1 MSSPQSRGLS
11 LWIAGLVVAV
21 ALTGCSSLPTFRLSD
36 LPTTVSVV
44 DRGQDILVLPRS
56 VPTKPLGVLF
66 YPGGFV
72 KPEAYLPA
80 LIPLVEAGYPT
91 LIAKMPF
98 DLAFLDPEKGVS
110 LLGSVPSVHHWVIA
124 GHSLGGVA
132 AAMAVD
138 RHPGVFAG
146 LVLWASYPASGN
158 NLSQATIPVLSIS
171 ASNDGLSTPAKVDAA
186 AGLLPANTQKV
197 VVEGGNHGQF
207 GSYGLQK
214 GDDVPVLT
222 REAQQAA
229 VAKET
234 LTFLDRLERP

>member
-1 MSSPQSRGLS
+1 M
-11 LWIAGLVVAV
+11 
-21 ALTGCSSLPTFRLSD
+21 
-36 LPTTVSVV
+36 
-44 DRGQDILVLPRS
+44 
-56 VPTKPLGVLF
+56 
-66 YPGGFV
+66 
-72 KPEAYLPA
+72 
-80 LIPLVEAGYPT
+80 
-91 LIAKMPF
+91 
-98 DLAFLDPEKGVS
+98 
-110 LLGSVPSVHHWVIA
+110 IA

-146 LVLWASYPASGN
+146 LVLWASYPASEN

-214 GDDVPVLT
+214 GDGVPVLT